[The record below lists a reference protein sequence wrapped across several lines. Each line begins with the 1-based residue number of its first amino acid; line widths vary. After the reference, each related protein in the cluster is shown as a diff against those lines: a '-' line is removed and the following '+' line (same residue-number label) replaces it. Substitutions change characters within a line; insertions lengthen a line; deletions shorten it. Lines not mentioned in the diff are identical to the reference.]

1 MGSVASRWLVPA
13 VVVIT
18 GASVA
23 AGMVGRTV
31 YSRPAEAKGE
41 PVVPSS
47 SVSGA
52 ALPGGSEVRLSPDSF
67 THPDRTSVQK
77 VLQKYFDAIN
87 ERDFAG
93 WRGVVSAR
101 RASQAVEKTWLAAY
115 ETTQDGGV
123 VVQRV
128 ESDVVARRLRVL
140 ISFVSTQDV
149 SKAPVAMP
157 EPCIRWRVVYV
168 MVWEGGELK
177 VDEAPENRTPQMEKC

>member
-1 MGSVASRWLVPA
+1 VGSMASRWLVPA

-18 GASVA
+18 GAAVA
-23 AGMVGRTV
+23 AGMVGRTF
-31 YSRPAEAKGE
+31 YSRPEEAKGS

-47 SVSGA
+47 SVAGPM
-52 ALPGGSEVRLSPDSF
+52 PGSSEVRLSPDTF
-67 THPDRTSVQK
+67 THPDRITIQA

-87 ERDFAG
+87 SRDFAG
-93 WRGVVSAR
+93 WVEVVSAR
-101 RASQAVEKTWLAAY
+101 RASQAVEKTWRAAY
-115 ETTQDGGV
+115 ETTQDGGM

-149 SKAPVAMP
+149 AKAPVAMP
-157 EPCIRWRVVYV
+157 EPCIRWKVVYV
-168 MVWEGGELK
+168 MVWEAGELK

>member
-18 GASVA
+18 GAAVA

-41 PVVPSS
+41 PVVPST

-52 ALPGGSEVRLSPDSF
+52 PLPGIPEVRLSTDSF
-67 THPDRTSVQK
+67 SHPDRLVVQS
-77 VLQKYFDAIN
+77 VLQKFFDSIN
-87 ERDFAG
+87 ARDFAA
-93 WRGVVSAR
+93 WRSVVSSR
-101 RASQAVEKTWLAAY
+101 RVSQAVESTWAAAY
-115 ETTQDGGV
+115 ETTKDGGM
-123 VVQRV
+123 VVQRI
-128 ESDVVARRLRVL
+128 ESDVVGRRLRVL

-149 SKAPVAMP
+149 AKAPVALP
-157 EPCIRWRVVYV
+157 EGCIRWRVVYV
-168 MVWEGGELK
+168 MVWEGGALK

>member
-18 GASVA
+18 GAAVA

-31 YSRPAEAKGE
+31 YSRPAEAQGE

-47 SVSGA
+47 SAVGEP
-52 ALPGGSEVRLSPDSF
+52 LPGPALVRLSPDSF
-67 THPDRTSVQK
+67 THPDRTAVQA
-77 VLQKYFDAIN
+77 VLQRYFDAIN
-87 ERDFAG
+87 ARDFAG
-93 WRGVVSAR
+93 WLEVVSSR
-101 RASQAVEKTWLAAY
+101 RASAAVESTWTAAY
-115 ETTQDGGV
+115 ESTRDGGM
-123 VVQRV
+123 VVQRI
-128 ESDVVARRLRVL
+128 ESDVVGRRLRVL

-149 SKAPVAMP
+149 AKAPVALP
-157 EPCIRWRVVYV
+157 ERCIRWRVVYV

>member
-18 GASVA
+18 GAAVA

-31 YSRPAEAKGE
+31 YSRPAEAKGA
-41 PVVPSS
+41 PAVPSS
-47 SVSGA
+47 SVAGP
-52 ALPGGSEVRLSPDSF
+52 LPGSPEVRLSPDSF
-67 THPDRTSVQK
+67 THPDRTAVQR
-77 VLQKYFDAIN
+77 VLQAYFDSIN
-87 ERDFAG
+87 ARDFDA

-101 RASQAVEKTWLAAY
+101 RVSTTPEASWVSAY
-115 ETTQDGGV
+115 ETTRDGGM

-149 SKAPVAMP
+149 SKAPPALP
-157 EPCIRWRVVYV
+157 EGCIRWRVVYV
-168 MVWEGGELK
+168 LVWEGGVLK
-177 VDEAPENRTPQMEKC
+177 VDEAPENRNPQMEKC

>member
-18 GASVA
+18 GAAVA
-23 AGMVGRTV
+23 AGMVGRTI

-41 PVVPSS
+41 PVVPST

-52 ALPGGSEVRLSPDSF
+52 PLPGSTEVRLSPDAF
-67 THPDRTSVQK
+67 THPDRTSVQA
-77 VLQKYFDAIN
+77 VLQKFFDSIN
-87 ERDFAG
+87 ARNFGA
-93 WRGVVSAR
+93 WREVVSSR
-101 RASQAVEKTWLAAY
+101 RVSQAVESTWAAAY
-115 ETTQDGGV
+115 ETTRDRGM
-123 VVQRV
+123 VVQRI
-128 ESDVVARRLRVL
+128 ESDVVGRRLRVL

-149 SKAPVAMP
+149 AKAPVGLP
-157 EPCIRWRVVYV
+157 EGCIRWRVVYV